1 MSKTVLG
8 FDGQEC
14 ERTSCD
20 PPCGGYNAHLCD
32 MGYNFEDGNSFSV
45 DFCNKHNQ
53 IHFTGC
59 PNPKECRYGTGYD
72 MATDSEFP
80 CASVCP
86 TVCGPNQMSCDTT
99 DEYGKLE
106 HSWEMAEYL

>member
-1 MSKTVLG
+1 MSQSVWG

-14 ERTSCD
+14 ERESCD
-20 PPCGGYNAHLCD
+20 PECMPDEQLCD
-32 MGYNFEDGNSFSV
+32 MGFNFDDGNFLSV
-45 DFCNKHNQ
+45 DLCKKRNQ

-59 PNPKECRYGTGYD
+59 PNPKQCISGTGWD
-72 MATDSEFP
+72 MVTESEFL

-106 HSWEMAEYL
+106 HTWEMAEYL